1 LESTLSLVTSIHKW
15 LRGDLHNGR
24 LDLLLITFHV
34 TKLVLQ
40 HLVLADIEVQPH
52 VLLLEDLVLNLLLI
66 DLLEDLLDVVLGL
79 LEDSLLLHILN
90 MHSLNLHVNFT
101 QLRVPLTYF
110 ADDVLGGDLVV
121 AAK

>member
-1 LESTLSLVTSIHKW
+1 MESTLSLVASIHKW
-15 LRGDLHNGR
+15 LRGDLHDSR
-24 LDLLLITFHV
+24 LDLLLVTFHV
-34 TKLVLQ
+34 AKLVLQ

>member
-1 LESTLSLVTSIHKW
+1 
-15 LRGDLHNGR
+15 
-24 LDLLLITFHV
+24 
-34 TKLVLQ
+34 
-40 HLVLADIEVQPH
+40 
-52 VLLLEDLVLNLLLI
+52 
-66 DLLEDLLDVVLGL
+66 
-79 LEDSLLLHILN
+79 